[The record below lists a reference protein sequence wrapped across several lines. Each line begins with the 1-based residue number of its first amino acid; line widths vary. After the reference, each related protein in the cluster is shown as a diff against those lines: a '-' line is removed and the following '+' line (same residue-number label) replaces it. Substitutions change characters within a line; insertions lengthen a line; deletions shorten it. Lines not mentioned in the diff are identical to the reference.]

1 MLKKIGVQ
9 LSAILLALVV
19 LSGAAAAQKATR
31 INFKRGTSSASVS
44 GSLRPGGKRTYVM
57 HVREDQE
64 INAVLS
70 GAGVSL
76 DNGMLTMT
84 YNAPNGDN
92 FIQVINRTKK
102 PTKYTMTV
110 AIQ

>member
-1 MLKKIGVQ
+1 MLKKITIQ
-9 LSAILLALVV
+9 LLAVSIMLV
-19 LSGAAAAQKATR
+19 LLNGDLLAQKATR

-44 GSLRPGGKRTYVM
+44 GSLAPGKSRKYVM
-57 HVREDQE
+57 RVREDQE
-64 INAVLS
+64 INAVVS
-70 GAGVSL
+70 GSGVSL

-92 FIQVINRTKK
+92 YIEVINRTNKA
-102 PTKYTMTV
+102 TKYTLTV

>member
-1 MLKKIGVQ
+1 MLKKFGFQ

-19 LSGAAAAQKATR
+19 LGGVSHAQKATR
-31 INFKRGTSSASVS
+31 INFKRGASSASVS

-57 HVREDQE
+57 RVKAEQE
-64 INAVLS
+64 INAVVS
-70 GAGVSL
+70 GKGVSL

-92 FIQVINRTKK
+92 FIEVINRTNKA
-102 PTKYTMTV
+102 TKYTMTV
-110 AIQ
+110 SIQ